1 MVRIIHLLQANL
13 LITSVMREE
22 FVEVADNDVVWPE
35 TVSEYPSLKDIR
47 GEPVEVADN
56 DVVWPEIVSNHDRSI

>member
-1 MVRIIHLLQANL
+1 
-13 LITSVMREE
+13 MREE